1 MWLIQSLCLLIRN
14 TFALFSSYVSCCE
27 EERARSIAL
36 FLPSLPLFFLPIFLT
51 FFQPYSFVT
60 RVTHTFI
67 HSRSRNPSSSSSGNA
82 ITLLSFVGE
91 NRIESEL
98 FRSVTR
104 IIIII
109 IRLYHPSICHFVD
122 DRPPRNYLRYVVVK
136 RKRTVVEEKKKGW
149 ARDTKVTGRVGD
161 LANLIGHRCFP
172 SRTID
177 V

>member
-82 ITLLSFVGE
+82 LPCFLLSAK
-91 NRIESEL
+91 IESN
-98 FRSVTR
+98 
-104 IIIII
+104 
-109 IRLYHPSICHFVD
+109 
-122 DRPPRNYLRYVVVK
+122 RNYLDPLLELLLLLLGCIIPRFVVSSMIVL
-136 RKRTVVEEKKKGW
+136 RVIIF
-149 ARDTKVTGRVGD
+149 VTWW
-161 LANLIGHRCFP
+161 
-172 SRTID
+172 
-177 V
+177 